1 LRLAIGD
8 DDYQAYTERLGD
20 DRQITPPARTFMLD
34 PDSEYRHRPMSMLR
48 CSPPTGDCGEKFLT
62 PTSRTTRPRRQIANI

>member
-34 PDSEYRHRPMSMLR
+34 PDNEYRHRPMSRDFIQDRLVELGI
-48 CSPPTGDCGEKFLT
+48 P
-62 PTSRTTRPRRQIANI
+62 QQN

>member
-8 DDYQAYTERLGD
+8 DDYQAYTKRLGD

-34 PDSEYRHRPMSMLR
+34 PDSEYRHAAH
-48 CSPPTGDCGEKFLT
+48 
-62 PTSRTTRPRRQIANI
+62 RRLVTAAKNF